1 MNRLAFL
8 VGGLALLIV
17 KPAEARGGR
26 GGGRSRGGSSGRS
39 RSGGY
44 SYSRRRSSRYRYLTP
59 GDYTE
64 SDEYSSSSFSDTD
77 LQRMRRSVPRC
88 VDGVDLDHPKQS
100 SSNCVSSD
108 SVRRAMKIANKLYRK

>member
-26 GGGRSRGGSSGRS
+26 GGGRAKGGSSGRS

-44 SYSRRRSSRYRYLTP
+44 SRRRSSRYRYPTP

-64 SDEYSSSSFSDTD
+64 SNEYSSSSFSDTD
-77 LQRMRRSVPRC
+77 LQRMRRPVPRC

-100 SSNCVSSD
+100 NSNCVSSD